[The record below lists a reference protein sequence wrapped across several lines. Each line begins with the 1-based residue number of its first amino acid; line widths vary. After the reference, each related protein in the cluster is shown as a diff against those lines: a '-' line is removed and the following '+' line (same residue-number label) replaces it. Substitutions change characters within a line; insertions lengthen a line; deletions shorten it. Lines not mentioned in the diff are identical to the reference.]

1 MTRLG
6 LRGRLLLAFFGISA
20 FSVIAAVVAMYSFAQ
35 VGSVLSQITRERMP
49 SALASLELSRAAERI
64 VSAAPALLAASRVD
78 QYEEVSNAITAEAGR
93 LEELLAKLKR
103 GGIAPDVLAAI
114 EPRIDEL
121 RQNLKALDALVG
133 RRLLLSDQRKQRLRR
148 LNETNVSALRLVAPG
163 ILVMD
168 SKIAK
173 WHREQASAEAVA
185 EQSDEAAVAQ
195 RDQATRRLAKDIAT
209 LLPQQK
215 SQFEISAI
223 NDNLI
228 KAAAAQTSADLPLLA
243 FPLQRSLQSLE
254 ALAEQ
259 FEPSLQQRLRQ
270 RIDDLHALIEGP
282 ESIVQVRAAELE
294 IIAEGGRLIA
304 ENSNLSRQ
312 LTEAVDEL
320 VAGTDRDVEVAS
332 EDVLAVQRVSSAILI
347 GTVVLSLACSTL
359 IVLLYVGRNLIRRL
373 TNLSTSML
381 ALADGNLHVSLPA
394 PSGHDEI
401 DDMNRALTVFR
412 DTAVEIEDKNLRELD
427 LLLDTIDYG
436 VLLLEPD
443 LRVRIHNRG
452 YRMLWDM
459 PEDFMAGRPTFREIL
474 EYNRHRGVY
483 DVPDEDWDAYVRE
496 RIEAIADSDASRT
509 EWRLLSGRILEYQ
522 CVRLNDGGHML
533 TYYDL
538 THLKQTE
545 QALMAAKEDA
555 EAAKEEAEEANR
567 SKSAFLANMSHEL
580 RTPLNA
586 VIGITEMLEEDAQD
600 LGQDDFI
607 DPLHRIRGAGN
618 HLLQLINEILDLSKI
633 EAGKLDLEYEEID
646 LKSLIDEIAMTA
658 APLADKNGNR
668 LEICC
673 PGDIGRMRTDV
684 TRLRQVMLNLLS
696 NACKFTKNGR
706 VGLDVASDADQLV
719 FAVTDTGI
727 GMTQEQMGKLFQ
739 EFRQADSSTTRK
751 YGGTGLGLA
760 ISRRLCR
767 LMGGDVTV
775 TSTPDVGSTFT
786 ARLPR
791 RDRAAVEVLAPA
803 APAPDVAPQ
812 PQDPATRRQAA
823 G

>member
-1 MTRLG
+1 MLRGGPLGRLG
-6 LRGRLLLAFFGISA
+6 LGAKLSLGFGVLVILGLIDQVLIFRASERAATSITRTTDALAPSALEAARAQANLLRMVGDVRGYLALGDRRYRSEYDQARQRFEADLVDLEALSGSSATAGHLRGIEELKAHYEQWLGWPERLFDLHDDQLQREPGLRLLLEEGNRPIAVIVVTINKMIGSQRSRDPSAVNLGLLADMAGFQASFFAMVSGLRGYVTTGRSNFKFEYTTNLSISKHSLDTLLDRKDA
-20 FSVIAAVVAMYSFAQ
+20 LSSSQQKQLDTVATLWTKFIALPERIFTWVEGERAREDLFLFRTEAMPAAEPM
-35 VGSVLSQITRERMP
+35 LALLDQITIEQQELLQRDLADVRDRILVGQR
-49 SALASLELSRAAERI
+49 SRVFALSIAVLLFGLALVYLFRVVVGPVRRLTAVAERI
-64 VSAAPALLAASRVD
+64 GSGDLAAR
-78 QYEEVSNAITAEAGR
+78 
-93 LEELLAKLKR
+93 
-103 GGIAPDVLAAI
+103 
-114 EPRIDEL
+114 
-121 RQNLKALDALVG
+121 
-133 RRLLLSDQRKQRLRR
+133 
-148 LNETNVSALRLVAPG
+148 
-163 ILVMD
+163 
-168 SKIAK
+168 
-173 WHREQASAEAVA
+173 
-185 EQSDEAAVAQ
+185 AAVE
-195 RDQATRRLAKDIAT
+195 T
-209 LLPQQK
+209 
-215 SQFEISAI
+215 
-223 NDNLI
+223 
-228 KAAAAQTSADLPLLA
+228 
-243 FPLQRSLQSLE
+243 
-254 ALAEQ
+254 
-259 FEPSLQQRLRQ
+259 
-270 RIDDLHALIEGP
+270 
-282 ESIVQVRAAELE
+282 
-294 IIAEGGRLIA
+294 
-304 ENSNLSRQ
+304 
-312 LTEAVDEL
+312 
-320 VAGTDRDVEVAS
+320 
-332 EDVLAVQRVSSAILI
+332 
-347 GTVVLSLACSTL
+347 
-359 IVLLYVGRNLIRRL
+359 
-373 TNLSTSML
+373 
-381 ALADGNLHVSLPA
+381 
-394 PSGHDEI
+394 HDEI
-401 DDMNRALTVFR
+401 GTLAG
-412 DTAVEIEDKNLRELD
+412 
-427 LLLDTIDYG
+427 TINEMG
-436 VLLLEPD
+436 
-443 LRVRIHNRG
+443 
-452 YRMLWDM
+452 
-459 PEDFMAGRPTFREIL
+459 AK
-474 EYNRHRGVY
+474 
-483 DVPDEDWDAYVRE
+483 
-496 RIEAIADSDASRT
+496 
-509 EWRLLSGRILEYQ
+509 LS
-522 CVRLNDGGHML
+522 
-533 TYYDL
+533 
-538 THLKQTE
+538 QTL
-545 QALMAAKEDA
+545 QALMAAKEDAEAAKEDA

-812 PQDPATRRQAA
+812 VDPQQRATA
-823 G
+823 